1 VKIEGSNFNTMIIA
15 LNAFVSCDI
24 LGLEESYQG
33 ICFGHAFSKFDDS
46 KKGVELG
53 MAPFLEL
60 GPSSTPFLVSIL
72 NSNGIQGFNLKQ
84 PIYSQR

>member
-33 ICFGHAFSKFDDS
+33 FAL
-46 KKGVELG
+46 GVHFPSLVITKEELSW
-53 MAPFLEL
+53 AWFH
-60 GPSSTPFLVSIL
+60 F
-72 NSNGIQGFNLKQ
+72 
-84 PIYSQR
+84 